1 MDGDTGPFRR
11 RAYANLCR
19 DFIDAAAPL
28 VSDVMTREYEVISWK
43 AEKDNMLFTLR
54 ASAFFSEDTVLAL
67 LMFITPFSFPK
78 AVVAARQDSIAIRFA
93 NNIARRLNS
102 ADAFGTDHVRRKL
115 PADMMSAE
123 ALAYAQRYKLQG
135 LQRLIQRSLT

>member
-1 MDGDTGPFRR
+1 MDGDAQPFRR

-28 VSDVMTREYEVISWK
+28 VSDVLTRDYEVISWK
-43 AEKDNMLFTLR
+43 AEKDNMVFALK

-67 LMFITPFSFPK
+67 LLLIAPFSLPK
-78 AVVAARQDSIAIRFA
+78 AIVAARQDRIAIRFA
-93 NNIARRLNS
+93 NSMARRLNS

-115 PADMMSAE
+115 PADMMSSE
-123 ALAYAQRYKLQG
+123 ALTYAERHKLQG